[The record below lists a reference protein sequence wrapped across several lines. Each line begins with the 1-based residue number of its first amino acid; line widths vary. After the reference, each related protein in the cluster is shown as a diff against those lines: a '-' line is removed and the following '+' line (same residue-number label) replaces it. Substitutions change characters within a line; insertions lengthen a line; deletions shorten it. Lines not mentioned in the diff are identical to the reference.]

1 MNDGDML
8 ERAAVGESRP
18 LPHFATN
25 FIFGCA
31 KALIA
36 AGMEPEAVSPH
47 RVVYRRGQLR
57 LCAEWEPERRALAVS
72 LGHRRGDANVGDAH
86 TAVGWRYNLLLEAAA
101 VDARLPEGS
110 GAGIQASLTE
120 AVRVISRTLPDL
132 VERYRE
138 LEPRARELARR
149 PPLAAH

>member
-1 MNDGDML
+1 MNGGDML
-8 ERAAVGESRP
+8 ERAAAAESRP

-25 FIFGCA
+25 FILGCA

-36 AGMEPEAVSPH
+36 AGMQPEAVSPH
-47 RVVYRRGQLR
+47 RVVYRNGQLR
-57 LCAEWEPERRALAVS
+57 LCAEWDPARRALAVS
-72 LGHRRGDANVGDAH
+72 LGHQRGDSGAGDEHA
-86 TAVGWRYNLLLEAAA
+86 AVGWRYNLLLEAAGIEMRVPA
-101 VDARLPEGS
+101 GS

-138 LEPRARELARR
+138 IEPRARELARR
-149 PPLAAH
+149 PPLGDA